1 MREKI
6 EKMIETDYILQKL
19 FMTENPER
27 IDFFETNTPHPAPTT
42 QKTSASS
49 SARSSTSKVSSQQPQ
64 QQQQQPQQQ
73 QQQPPQQQ
81 RRPSG
86 LGICSKN
93 IEKAF
98 LL

>member
-64 QQQQQPQQQ
+64 QQQPQQQQQ